1 MTRAKAEAASDQ
13 CPLVIKWLKWA
24 VLEELDCAAHVPYSV
39 GEGDYQQRQAWE
51 ADSEKMRFKPPNDHP
66 AFRNLVGTVY
76 DDTMLTQDY
85 GIVGQNSNN
94 VCKTVKPAY
103 LKASATDMRNSL
115 DSMGIRTK
123 EQVRIGGKKR
133 RNMIVPFHRR
143 LRLLDDEEGSD
154 DRQGSGAARDRLL
167 IANHRTLIWIFMRYR
182 LRCMTLK

>member
-123 EQVRIGGKKR
+123 EQLT
-133 RNMIVPFHRR
+133 VPK
-143 LRLLDDEEGSD
+143 
-154 DRQGSGAARDRLL
+154 QGPQ
-167 IANHRTLIWIFMRYR
+167 
-182 LRCMTLK
+182 LRCALQPSKAKLATYAKPSGQLRTRIQH